1 MTHIH
6 CSTKFSDVY
15 RVFGCHP
22 HNTRTHMSNYM
33 AEVGPAAC
41 TRPYMDAY
49 THTVLGR
56 KTGPCVLLVLV
67 RVNLGITNPN
77 LNQKMQQPIP
87 FNTQA
92 QRHQTCRRF
101 RFQHNRNILWHL
113 YMGLYGYRSCSPAA
127 ASILRCLSTS
137 SFTKYRRLH
146 QFCEQQA
153 LSEQRRI
160 RESLKGLS
168 PHHFAMT
175 LQATLDT
182 ILSSRRLFLL
192 QPTAGRQLD
201 SSWTLN
207 SLCC

>member
-1 MTHIH
+1 
-6 CSTKFSDVY
+6 
-15 RVFGCHP
+15 
-22 HNTRTHMSNYM
+22 MSNYM

-41 TRPYMDAY
+41 THPYMDAY

-56 KTGPCVLLVLV
+56 TTGPCVLLALV

-127 ASILRCLSTS
+127 ASIFVVSLLPPLRSTVVS
-137 SFTKYRRLH
+137 ISCVSNKH
-146 QFCEQQA
+146 SQ
-153 LSEQRRI
+153 
-160 RESLKGLS
+160 
-168 PHHFAMT
+168 
-175 LQATLDT
+175 
-182 ILSSRRLFLL
+182 
-192 QPTAGRQLD
+192 
-201 SSWTLN
+201 N
-207 SLCC
+207 NV